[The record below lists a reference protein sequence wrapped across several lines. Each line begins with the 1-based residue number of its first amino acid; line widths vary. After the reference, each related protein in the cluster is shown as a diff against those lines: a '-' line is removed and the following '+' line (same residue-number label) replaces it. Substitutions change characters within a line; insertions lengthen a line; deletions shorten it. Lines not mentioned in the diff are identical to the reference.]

1 MSPEPGPA
9 SDRGS
14 LESTPQSAA
23 EAAYREIKS
32 WILNGDI
39 PLGMRLGEGRV
50 AARLSTSRTPVREAL
65 LRLFAERFVDRHPD
79 GGYRINHPTARAM
92 HELYDVRKALELF
105 AVRAA
110 AANALNPALE
120 ARDSLLELR
129 AEWAE
134 LQADTPEGDAS
145 FVVMDEDF
153 HTRFAR
159 ASGNSELVDA
169 LGRVS
174 ERIRPVRAHDFIVP
188 GRIAATIEQHLQIVD
203 ATLDGCPDAV
213 ELLDRHIAES
223 QGYVEAAI
231 GRVLERMLTIGEEGL
246 DW

>member
-1 MSPEPGPA
+1 M
-9 SDRGS
+9 SDRAA
-14 LESTPQSAA
+14 ESPAGQSAS

-65 LRLFAERFVDRHPD
+65 LRLYAERFVERHPE

-105 AVRAA
+105 AARAA
-110 AANALNPALE
+110 AANALDSTHPARE
-120 ARDSLLELR
+120 ALVELR
-129 AEWAE
+129 AEWTE
-134 LQADTPEGDAS
+134 LAADAPDGDAN
-145 FVVMDEDF
+145 FVVIDEDF
-153 HTRFAR
+153 HSRLAA
-159 ASGNSELVDA
+159 ASGNGELVDA
-169 LGRVS
+169 LNRVC
-174 ERIRPVRAHDFIVP
+174 ERIRPVRAHDFVWP
-188 GRIAATIEQHLQIVD
+188 GRIEATISQHLEIT
-203 ATLDGCPDAV
+203 AAALDGSPDVV
-213 ELLDRHIAES
+213 ELLERHIAES
-223 QGYVEAAI
+223 RSHVEVAI

>member
-1 MSPEPGPA
+1 MSAGADPA
-9 SDRGS
+9 ADVRPT
-14 LESTPQSAA
+14 EARTAQSAS
-23 EAAYREIKS
+23 EAAYREIKG

-105 AVRAA
+105 AIGAIA
-110 AANALNPALE
+110 GAPD
-120 ARDSLLELR
+120 ARGALLELR

-134 LQADTPEGDAS
+134 LRADVPEGDAG
-145 FVVMDEDF
+145 FVAIDEEF
-153 HTRFAR
+153 HTRLAG
-159 ASGNSELVDA
+159 ASGNGELVET
-169 LGRVS
+169 LNRVN

-188 GRIAATIEQHLQIVD
+188 GRIAATIDQHVAIVD
-203 ATLDGCPDAV
+203 AALDHGSDASAML
-213 ELLDRHIAES
+213 ERHIAES
-223 QGYVEAAI
+223 QAYVEAAV